1 MRNNLRHL
9 WFVARLARDAA
20 RMPALLESLSLTF
33 GFLTRI
39 RVYSRSSAAISFRS
53 TVYCSVLNGLNP
65 RLR

>member
-9 WFVARLARDAA
+9 WCVAKTRVTHA
-20 RMPALLESLSLTF
+20 MPGLLESPSLTV

-39 RVYSRSSAAISFRS
+39 LVYRRSSVAASFLS